1 MTAYPTK
8 PKPINKGIMIG
19 VASRDNRTRKYFDSA
34 DFVLYGVQKHQGEYD
49 ALQRA
54 EDAVRRAGEPVAAC
68 GATRSN
74 RGA

>member
-34 DFVLYGVQKHQGEYD
+34 DFVLYGVQMPHHPKLNSPQTKKFLE
-49 ALQRA
+49 R
-54 EDAVRRAGEPVAAC
+54 
-68 GATRSN
+68 
-74 RGA
+74 